1 MTTALTDVTT
11 LLMWQ
16 QEASPLVMLD
26 CRARLDDTEA
36 GARLYQEGHI
46 PGALRADM
54 GHDLSAPPAGV
65 KGGRHPL
72 PAPEI
77 WQQTLREWGITPE
90 TRVVVYDD
98 LGGQLAAARAWW
110 MLQWAGHN
118 NVFVLNGGFQVWQA
132 DGGRLETDM
141 PVLPSPSHWQCD
153 FQHQM
158 VASADD
164 VSGGDVLLLDARP
177 AARYRGESE
186 PIDQVAGHIPG
197 AINVPGASLLDSDN
211 CLAES
216 DVLEKLIPAT
226 GQSAIAYCG
235 SGISACMIILAHA
248 ALGKPLPRLYPGSW
262 SEWSRDPARPV
273 ATDTSAPASSTL
285 KG

>member
-16 QEASPLVMLD
+16 RESVPLVVLD
-26 CRARLDDTEA
+26 CRARLDDRQA
-36 GARLYQEGHI
+36 AARLYQEGHL
-46 PGALRADM
+46 PGALLADM
-54 GHDLSAPPAGV
+54 DQDLSAPPGGAR
-65 KGGRHPL
+65 GGRHPL
-72 PAPEI
+72 PTPET
-77 WQQTLREWGITPE
+77 WQRTLQGWGITPQ

-110 MLQWAGHN
+110 MLQWAGHD
-118 NVFVLNGGFQVWQA
+118 NVFVLNGGIQVWQA
-132 DGGRLETDM
+132 VGGTLEHDA
-141 PVLPSPSHWQCD
+141 PESPSPSDWQCD

-164 VSGGDVLLLDARP
+164 VAGGDALLLDARP
-177 AARYRGESE
+177 SARYRGESE

-197 AINVPGASLLDSDN
+197 AVNVPGASLLDGDN
-211 CLAES
+211 CMAES
-216 DVLEKLIPAT
+216 DALKRLMPAT
-226 GQSAIAYCG
+226 GQSSIAYCG

-248 ALGKPLPRLYPGSW
+248 ALGRPLPRLYPGSW

-273 ATDTSAPASSTL
+273 ATDTSAPTT
-285 KG
+285 

>member
-16 QEASPLVMLD
+16 RDSTPLVSLD
-26 CRARLDDTEA
+26 CRARLDDA
-36 GARLYQEGHI
+36 RAASRLYQEGHL
-46 PGALRADM
+46 PGALLADM
-54 GHDLSAPPAGV
+54 DEDLSAPPGGAR
-65 KGGRHPL
+65 GGRHPL
-72 PAPEI
+72 PAPDT
-77 WQQTLREWGITPE
+77 WQKTLQGWGITPE

-110 MLQWAGHN
+110 MLHWAGHD
-118 NVFVLNGGFQVWQA
+118 NVFVLNGGIQVWQA
-132 DGGRLETDM
+132 VGGALERDTPVM
-141 PVLPSPSHWQCD
+141 PTPSDWVCD

-164 VSGGDVLLLDARP
+164 VAEGDALLLDARP
-177 AARYRGESE
+177 PARYRGESE

-197 AINVPGASLLDSDN
+197 AVNVPGASLLGGDN
-211 CLAES
+211 CMAES
-216 DVLEKLIPAT
+216 DVLERLIPAT
-226 GQSAIAYCG
+226 GQSSIAYCG

-248 ALGKPLPRLYPGSW
+248 ALGRPLPRLYPGSW

-273 ATDTSAPASSTL
+273 ATDTSAPTV
-285 KG
+285 